1 MLINDYKEGQK
12 KYKQSIVCYITL
24 TKRDRKSIKV
34 NSMLIHFNEEGQKKQ
49 YKQLLKTGKQ
59 YKTVTCN

>member
-1 MLINDYKEGQK
+1 MLINFNKEGQK
-12 KYKQSIVCYITL
+12 KYKKPIHC
-24 TKRDRKSIKV
+24 
-34 NSMLIHFNEEGQKKQ
+34 SMLIHFNEEGQKKQ